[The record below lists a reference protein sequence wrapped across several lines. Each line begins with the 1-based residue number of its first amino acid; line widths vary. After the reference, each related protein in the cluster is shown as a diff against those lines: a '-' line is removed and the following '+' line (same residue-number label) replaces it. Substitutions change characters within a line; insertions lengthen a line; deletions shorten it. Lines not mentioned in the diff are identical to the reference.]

1 MKRSI
6 FPRTFLFF
14 FLIILSCNNTST
26 EQENPVIVEVV
37 HLRAI
42 DTTLD
47 VGFISEIKALQ
58 NVEIRS
64 RLKGYLEDV
73 YIDEGKSVVKGQPL
87 FKINDEEYRLNLSK
101 AKAKVKNA
109 IAAEK
114 NAQVELERTIKLAE
128 NNIVSQ
134 GELDLARSRLDA
146 ARANVEEALAEEN
159 MANVQL
165 NFTLV
170 RAPFSGYI
178 DRILQRRGSLV
189 DEGTLLTTIS
199 ELDNVYA
206 YFNLSEKEYLEL
218 KKEFSEN
225 SFIGQEVYLQ
235 LVDGSM
241 YSEKGVVETMES
253 EFEASTGNISLRAK
267 FLNNKKILKH
277 GSSGRIIFK
286 RRVNE
291 GIFVPHKAVI
301 ELQDKY
307 YVFLVDS
314 ANRVKMTPFVPRKRL
329 TNVYWVLNGLK
340 EGDIL
345 VTEGIQKIKN
355 NTLVSYK

>member
-1 MKRSI
+1 MKVVLTTGI
-6 FPRTFLFF
+6 FVTL
-14 FLIILSCNNTST
+14 ILSVLSCDNPATD
-26 EQENPVIVEVV
+26 QETPVFVEV
-37 HLRAI
+37 LRLKAV
-42 DTTLD
+42 DTTLS

-64 RLKGYLEDV
+64 RLKGYLEDI

-101 AKAKVKNA
+101 ARAKVKNA

-114 NAQVELERTIKLAE
+114 NAIVEVERTKKLAE
-128 NNIVSQ
+128 NNIVSLS
-134 GELDLARSRLDA
+134 ELDLAQSRLDA
-146 ARANVEEALAEEN
+146 ARANVEEAIAEED
-159 MANVQL
+159 MARVQL

-170 RAPFSGYI
+170 RAPFTGYV

-225 SFIGQEVYLQ
+225 SFIGQEVRLQ

-241 YSEKGVVETMES
+241 YPDKGIVETMES
-253 EFEASTGNISLRAK
+253 EFESTTGNISLRAK
-267 FLNNKKILKH
+267 FLNRKKILKH
-277 GSSGRIIFK
+277 GSSGRILFSRK
-286 RRVNE
+286 VDQ
-291 GIFVPHKAVI
+291 GIFIPHKAVI

-314 ANRVKMTPFVPRKRL
+314 SHRVKMTPVIPKKRL
-329 TNVYWVLNGLK
+329 TNVYWIQSGVD
-340 EGDIL
+340 EGDII

-355 NTLVSYK
+355 NTLVTYN